1 MYKELF
7 LLPTENL
14 AVLPGDR
21 NRFSVSKG
29 LQQKTKAL
37 SESRAQRC

>member
-1 MYKELF
+1 MYRELF

-29 LQQKTKAL
+29 LQQKTENVKPKC
-37 SESRAQRC
+37 QRQH

>member
-1 MYKELF
+1 MYSELF

-21 NRFSVSKG
+21 NRLSVSKG
-29 LQQKTKAL
+29 LQQEKC
-37 SESRAQRC
+37 Q